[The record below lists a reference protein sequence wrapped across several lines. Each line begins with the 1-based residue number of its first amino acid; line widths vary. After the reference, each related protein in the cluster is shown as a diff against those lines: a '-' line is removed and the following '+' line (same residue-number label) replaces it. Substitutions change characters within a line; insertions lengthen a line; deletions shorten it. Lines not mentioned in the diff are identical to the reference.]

1 MVVLAA
7 SAAVCREET
16 GLVRRASATVVER
29 LMSPECLEAAAIS
42 EAFFPSGDRNATH
55 AVVVLD
61 NLELIKKPNNHNRF
75 TSYGAILK
83 EIDNNKKK
91 LCMVSFSRP

>member
-16 GLVRRASATVVER
+16 GLFGKASATVVGK

-42 EAFFPSGDRNATH
+42 EAFSLWSDRNATH
-55 AVVVLD
+55 AVIVLD
-61 NLELIKKPNNHNRF
+61 HHELIKKPNNHNRF

-83 EIDNNKKK
+83 EIENKKKK
-91 LCMVSFSRP
+91 LCMVSFRRP